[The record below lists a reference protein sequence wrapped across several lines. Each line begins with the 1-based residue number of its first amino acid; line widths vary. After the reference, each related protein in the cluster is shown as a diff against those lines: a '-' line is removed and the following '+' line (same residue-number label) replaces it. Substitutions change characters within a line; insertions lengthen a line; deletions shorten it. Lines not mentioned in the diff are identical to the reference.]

1 MWESLMCMYYKTA
14 SKYMKQKLKKLKQE
28 KDKLILVD
36 FNSPLSVIDRTT
48 GQKISKDTELNNT
61 LINKI

>member
-28 KDKLILVD
+28 KDKLVD